1 LPGGQLTVRPQSP
14 PLPSLLSL
22 LVNWSGQASI
32 MYSKAALV
40 LAVLAQALPAFGA
53 VHEKL
58 AALPA
63 GWTTAAA
70 APDAS
75 TIVSFTIGLAQQNI
89 DQLQSKLLAV
99 STPGNAQYGQYLDA
113 DEVNSIFA
121 PTAQTISAVESWLS
135 AGGISSYKM
144 TPDGQFINFA
154 TTVGTANSLLNT
166 TFLSYKNSGVTKI
179 RATQYSISPITYFG
193 KTGANIPTF
202 TRTTKTKKDVTTQA
216 VSSNHAC
223 HTSITPHCIKKL

>member
-1 LPGGQLTVRPQSP
+1 
-14 PLPSLLSL
+14 
-22 LVNWSGQASI
+22 

-179 RATQYSISPITYFG
+179 RATQYSIPDDLVSHIDLISPITYFG

>member
-1 LPGGQLTVRPQSP
+1 
-14 PLPSLLSL
+14 
-22 LVNWSGQASI
+22 

-63 GWTTAAA
+63 GWTAAA
-70 APDAS
+70 AALDAS

-135 AGGISSYKM
+135 AGGVSSYKM

-179 RATQYSISPITYFG
+179 RATQYSIPDDLVSHIDLISPITYFG

-202 TRTTKTKKDVTTQA
+202 TRTTKTKKDLTTQA